1 MSITKRII
9 LAFVIVVAFFTL
21 ILVMSTLSSS
31 RIEEEGQK
39 IEKQIIQAKQEFT
52 DFKSIDI
59 FESELKEM
67 LQLVL
72 RLGYVSK
79 EDKAEEMYQEYQ
91 TQLNSIV
98 KNAKEKQLY
107 QDLKEELDNL
117 NQHVEGVFSY
127 KNDEIAS
134 EKSISDERKK
144 LYDLET
150 SLNNK
155 QDEKEKMIKVY
166 KWKINNFKKD
176 YPKLKSRF
184 RKIETLNDED
194 RQKIQNAL
202 VTNANLSD
210 FSLYEL
216 EKLWAPS
223 VLGLDSSIEELEEI
237 ILITKDIMIHPDDME
252 DGIEDIAELRDNA
265 KKKIESRVPENMDIV
280 PAVTLLFSLELHQ
293 QQLNEVQT
301 ISAEIMTIQNDIAEV
316 NTSIDTYRS
325 NIQQS
330 RTLSLDIIN
339 RKISVTLE
347 SIKEKLA
354 TIAQNQ
360 TDSLNNSLELVTQRS
375 RKSLNE
381 LTDNNFMILII
392 VILSIV
398 LSVIVSFVITRSI
411 RIPIKRL
418 MQKIERIKNLD
429 FKVDFQSKKR
439 KNEIDI
445 LEEGLKE
452 IVDSMKTT
460 LLSAQDAIK
469 AVNDSTV
476 ELKGVAEESG
486 QISNELQEQ
495 ANNTDQNVQDT
506 SAAIEEVS
514 SGVEEVAASAKNVTD
529 IAKTIQEKT
538 ETTSSSAIDGE
549 GELKEVAT
557 MVNDAESKAKET
569 SKVVDSLQEQ
579 AKNVGEI
586 VQTISNVSE
595 QTNLLALNAAIEAAR
610 AGEAGKGFA
619 VVADEIRKLAE
630 QSQSATEDISKMLK
644 DITSGVNDVDI
655 ASRNT
660 VEIVN
665 NVNEKGQSALEHF
678 RTILDSL
685 KMVSDTVENLNS
697 TSEEQSAAADEI
709 AGAMDQSAQSMV
721 SASSQVDKM
730 VEEVRRQNDS
740 VGKINNSVESLTQLA
755 QDLDREISKFNL

>member
-265 KKKIESRVPENMDIV
+265 KKKIESRVPEKMDIV

-469 AVNDSTV
+469 AVNDSTI

>member
-1 MSITKRII
+1 
-9 LAFVIVVAFFTL
+9 
-21 ILVMSTLSSS
+21 MSTLSSS
-31 RIEEEGQK
+31 GIEEEGQK
-39 IEKQIIQAKQEFT
+39 IEKQIIEAKQEFT

-265 KKKIESRVPENMDIV
+265 KKKIESRVPEKMDIV

-476 ELKGVAEESG
+476 GLKGVAEESG

>member
-1 MSITKRII
+1 LSITKRII

-265 KKKIESRVPENMDIV
+265 KKKIESRVPEKMDIV

-469 AVNDSTV
+469 AVNDSTI

>member
-1 MSITKRII
+1 
-9 LAFVIVVAFFTL
+9 
-21 ILVMSTLSSS
+21 MSTLSSS

-469 AVNDSTV
+469 AVNDSTI